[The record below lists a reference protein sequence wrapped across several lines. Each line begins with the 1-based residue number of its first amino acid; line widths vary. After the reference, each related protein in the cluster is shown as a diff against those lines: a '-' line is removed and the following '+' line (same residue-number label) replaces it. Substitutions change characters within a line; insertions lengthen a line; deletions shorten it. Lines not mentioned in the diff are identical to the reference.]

1 MIANHSQFIE
11 ALNEKKKVRVRF
23 YSPADSGVVDRVC
36 APMDYGPGNAASAD
50 GLHRYWL
57 WDCAG
62 TAGVADRGLLPEQVV
77 ELQVLGET
85 FDPADFGD
93 HAWPWAIARDWGS
106 QS

>member
-1 MIANHSQFIE
+1 
-11 ALNEKKKVRVRF
+11 
-23 YSPADSGVVDRVC
+23 
-36 APMDYGPGNAASAD
+36 
-50 GLHRYWL
+50 
-57 WDCAG
+57 
-62 TAGVADRGLLPEQVV
+62 VV